1 MRAAHPEEKMEMAMD
16 IKRMASWLGAA
27 VFATAGAS
35 ASAAEIEAGQW
46 AWGPYA
52 GYYMPDSDVIDAG
65 PTGGLR
71 LGYMMS
77 DHWAVT
83 SSFGYVALEGEE
95 GSGEDEIEADLD
107 VGVVDLNLMYVFR
120 PEAKW
125 SFTAGAGVGWAFVDG
140 EIEDF
145 EGNKITD
152 SLSDDSFTY
161 NVALGPIVKL
171 GERANLRLLTR
182 LRWFDERED
191 DEMDREITLGLMF
204 PIGGKK
210 AEPVV
215 AAAPPPA
222 PAPKPAPPPPPA
234 KCPDGDKDGVC
245 DASDQCPN
253 TPTGRR
259 VDSAGCDCDFTLNL
273 RFAFDSAELSAEDK
287 AQLDQLAEVLKN
299 PKLGFVAGEIE
310 GHADSMGDETY
321 NQGLSERRAQAVA
334 DYLTAAGAALGGK
347 FTAVGYGES
356 RPEAD
361 NGTEEGRAQNRRVV
375 VKRNDCTR

>member
-1 MRAAHPEEKMEMAMD
+1 MD
-16 IKRMASWLGAA
+16 IKRAASWLGAA
-27 VFATAGAS
+27 IIATCGATAN
-35 ASAAEIEAGQW
+35 AAEIESGLW
-46 AWGPYA
+46 AWGPY
-52 GYYMPDSDVIDAG
+52 GGWYMPDSDVIDAG

-71 LGYMMS
+71 IGYMAS
-77 DHWAVT
+77 DHVALT
-83 SSFGYVALEGEE
+83 GSFGYASLEGEE
-95 GSGEDEIEADLD
+95 GQGENEIEADLD
-107 VGVVDLNLMYVFR
+107 VGLIDLNAFYVFR
-120 PEAKW
+120 PESKL
-125 SFTAGAGVGWAFVDG
+125 SFTVGAGVGWAFVDG
-140 EIEDF
+140 EISNF
-145 EGNKITD
+145 QGQTISD

-161 NVALGPIVKL
+161 NVAAGPIIKL

-234 KCPDGDKDGVC
+234 KCSDGDKDGVC
-245 DASDQCPN
+245 DADDQCPN
-253 TPTGRR
+253 TPAGRR
-259 VDSAGCDCDFTLNL
+259 VGPGGCDCDFTLNL
-273 RFAFDSAELSAEDK
+273 RFAFDSAELSTEDK

-299 PKLGFVAGEIE
+299 PKLGFIAGEIE

-334 DYLTAAGAALGGK
+334 DYLTAAGAAIGGR

-375 VKRNDCTR
+375 VKRNDCSR